1 MTVIASTP
9 RNPSG
14 IDTPVGGA
22 YSTGISNYPG
32 GTLTINDVTPW
43 PGGRSDGTS
52 ESAKALQDSITRQY
66 VGTRPVPE
74 AAAN

>member
-9 RNPSG
+9 RNPENV
-14 IDTPVGGA
+14 DTQVGA
-22 YSTGISNYPG
+22 SYTGGLSNYPG

-52 ESAKALQDSITRQY
+52 VSAKALQDSIARQY
-66 VGTRPVPE
+66 DGTRPLPE
-74 AAAN
+74 AVTN

>member
-9 RNPSG
+9 KNPEG

-32 GTLTINDVTPW
+32 GTLTINEVTPW
-43 PGGRSDGTS
+43 PGRSTGTS
-52 ESAKALQDSITRQY
+52 DSNKAQQESIARQY
-66 VGTRPVPE
+66 GSSRTG
-74 AAAN
+74 AAAETN

>member
-9 RNPSG
+9 KNPAG

-52 ESAKALQDSITRQY
+52 VSAMAQQESIARQY
-66 VGTRPVPE
+66 RGTRPLPE
-74 AAAN
+74 SATN